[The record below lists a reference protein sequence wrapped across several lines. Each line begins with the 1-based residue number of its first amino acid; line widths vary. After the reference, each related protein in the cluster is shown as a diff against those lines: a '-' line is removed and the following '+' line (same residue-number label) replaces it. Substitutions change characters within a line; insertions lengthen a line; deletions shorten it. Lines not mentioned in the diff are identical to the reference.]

1 MRILRYLLGALIGA
15 YALFSL
21 FPIATDAA
29 FKLGMFDNPTGE
41 VARMIPLWQATA
53 WWHLALWLVVV
64 ALFLVAAW
72 RLLRGRRATA
82 PYAAA
87 FILDMAL
94 WATMKT
100 LPAYGQV
107 FTPAELELDNYTL
120 AFMVACG
127 VLIWLSERRRAQPA
141 PA

>member
-1 MRILRYLLGALIGA
+1 MRILRYVLGALIGA

-29 FKLGMFDNPTGE
+29 FKLGMYDNPTGV
-41 VARMIPLWQATA
+41 VARMIPLWQATS
-53 WWHLALWLVVV
+53 WWHLVLWLVVV

-72 RLLRGRRATA
+72 RLLRGGRALA

-87 FILDMAL
+87 FILDMVL

-100 LPAYGQV
+100 LPAYRQV
-107 FTPAELELDNYTL
+107 FTPAELQSDGYIL
-120 AFMVACG
+120 AFMVVCG
-127 VLIWLSERRRAQPA
+127 VLIWFVERRPAQPA
-141 PA
+141 QA